1 MGEMIAGSVQLAINI
16 RVSKEEEAYLELLCE
31 LLRVMKDEPVYS
43 ILDELVETT
52 NSIPELTI
60 ATIA

>member
-1 MGEMIAGSVQLAINI
+1 MIAGSVQLAINI

>member
-1 MGEMIAGSVQLAINI
+1 MIAGSVQLAINI

-31 LLRVMKDEPVYS
+31 LLRVMKYEPIDS

-52 NSIPELTI
+52 NSKSELTS
-60 ATIA
+60 ATTV